1 MKYFLFVLRYKF
13 QQAATLEFRPGLFI
27 FFFKLIFKII
37 SGGSISNQSFSIDKE
52 KEAESNHATRQQKYD
67 SSKEEIAARQA
78 REAAIESHLQK
89 VKQMEVAKLENRRI
103 IQENINA
110 LVTNLS
116 QNFQQILAT
125 MERQQLEIALS
136 PYRYIILVKLFI
148 NF

>member
-1 MKYFLFVLRYKF
+1 M
-13 QQAATLEFRPGLFI
+13 P
-27 FFFKLIFKII
+27 
-37 SGGSISNQSFSIDKE
+37 GGSISNQSLWIDKE

-136 PYRYIILVKLFI
+136 PYRYIIHVKLFKFFI
-148 NF
+148 CFKDQLFSKQICPDNI

>member
-1 MKYFLFVLRYKF
+1 M
-13 QQAATLEFRPGLFI
+13 
-27 FFFKLIFKII
+27 
-37 SGGSISNQSFSIDKE
+37 SGGSISNQSFWIDKE

-103 IQENINA
+103 IQEHINA

-136 PYRYIILVKLFI
+136 PYRYIIYVKLFRFFI
-148 NF
+148 SFKDQLISKQICPDSI

>member
-1 MKYFLFVLRYKF
+1 M
-13 QQAATLEFRPGLFI
+13 
-27 FFFKLIFKII
+27 
-37 SGGSISNQSFSIDKE
+37 SGGSISNQSFWIDKE

-136 PYRYIILVKLFI
+136 PYRYIIHVKLLNFLNRFKDQLILKQICPDNIYRI
-148 NF
+148 NEKLFCQHVEFSF

>member
-1 MKYFLFVLRYKF
+1 M
-13 QQAATLEFRPGLFI
+13 P
-27 FFFKLIFKII
+27 
-37 SGGSISNQSFSIDKE
+37 GGSISNQSLWIDKE

-67 SSKEEIAARQA
+67 SSKEEIEARQA

-136 PYRYIILVKLFI
+136 PYRYIIFVKLFKFLI
-148 NF
+148 GFKDQLISKQIRPDDI

>member
-1 MKYFLFVLRYKF
+1 M
-13 QQAATLEFRPGLFI
+13 
-27 FFFKLIFKII
+27 
-37 SGGSISNQSFSIDKE
+37 SGGSISNQSFWIDKE

-78 REAAIESHLQK
+78 REAIESHLQK
-89 VKQMEVAKLENRRI
+89 VKQMEVAKLENKRI
-103 IQENINA
+103 IQEHINA

-136 PYRYIILVKLFI
+136 PYRYIIQYSCEIV
-148 NF
+148 

>member
-1 MKYFLFVLRYKF
+1 M
-13 QQAATLEFRPGLFI
+13 P
-27 FFFKLIFKII
+27 
-37 SGGSISNQSFSIDKE
+37 GGSISNQFFWIDKE

-67 SSKEEIAARQA
+67 SSKEEIEARQA

-136 PYRYIILVKLFI
+136 PYRYLIHVKKVYILNRFTGQYGPTFTKGGQLYALYI
-148 NF
+148 T

>member
-1 MKYFLFVLRYKF
+1 M
-13 QQAATLEFRPGLFI
+13 
-27 FFFKLIFKII
+27 

-67 SSKEEIAARQA
+67 SSKEEIEARQA

-136 PYRYIILVKLFI
+136 PYRYPIHLKNYLYFESFKGQLISKQICPDII
-148 NF
+148 

>member
-1 MKYFLFVLRYKF
+1 M
-13 QQAATLEFRPGLFI
+13 
-27 FFFKLIFKII
+27 

-136 PYRYIILVKLFI
+136 PYRYIIQVKLFKFLI
-148 NF
+148 LFKGQLISKANLS

>member
-1 MKYFLFVLRYKF
+1 M
-13 QQAATLEFRPGLFI
+13 P
-27 FFFKLIFKII
+27 
-37 SGGSISNQSFSIDKE
+37 GGSISNQSLWIDKE

-136 PYRYIILVKLFI
+136 PYRYIIFVKLFKFLI
-148 NF
+148 GFKDQLISKQIRPDDI